1 VRTHPEFEAG
11 HIPGSRCA
19 PEGRLPMSPEQY
31 FATLNA
37 RYVLIDDDTVRAT
50 VNALWLTKMAGAK
63 S

>member
-1 VRTHPEFEAG
+1 
-11 HIPGSRCA
+11 
-19 PEGRLPMSPEQY
+19 MSPEQY

-63 S
+63 